1 VNDVFLRQSE
11 AWEFVRALKE
21 PTDRLL
27 VELALAKALSF
38 LVADSDYRARFKQ
51 APLDL
56 LTYAKA
62 VHSFLSQRD
71 VVGGVLEGK
80 ITSVDD
86 LSPFP
91 NT

>member
-1 VNDVFLRQSE
+1 MSEVFLRQDE
-11 AWEFVRALKE
+11 AWAFVRSLSD
-21 PTDRLL
+21 PTERLL
-27 VELALAKALSF
+27 VELALAKTLSF
-38 LVADSDYRARFKQ
+38 LVADSEYQATFKQ

-62 VHSFLSQRD
+62 VHAFLSQKETLRE
-71 VVGGVLEGK
+71 VLDGK

-91 NT
+91 DS